1 MENYIQYLS
10 ENKEC
15 LSEEEIAQVDVK
27 KVELR
32 QLEQSIEKSI
42 NEEESD
48 IQRMIDYQDEL
59 DFMNDLELMK
69 EITSNFLKKLLTI
82 YLEEINEY
90 ENYRKL
96 ESDKSKKNPNGETK
110 LHLAA
115 KEDNVQYLKELIKLV
130 F

>member
-27 KVELR
+27 KVELK
-32 QLEQSIEKSI
+32 QLEQSIEKSKI

-59 DFMNDLELMK
+59 DAMNDLELMN
-69 EITSNFLKKLLTI
+69 EITSNF
-82 YLEEINEY
+82 
-90 ENYRKL
+90 
-96 ESDKSKKNPNGETK
+96 
-110 LHLAA
+110 
-115 KEDNVQYLKELIKLV
+115 
-130 F
+130 